1 MKKDSC
7 RHYRKWYNSSCTILP
22 VYERGMEESL
32 NKTAA
37 QVLQPFRF
45 YNNRKAMERNRE
57 KWGVKDED

>member
-1 MKKDSC
+1 
-7 RHYRKWYNSSCTILP
+7 
-22 VYERGMEESL
+22 MEESL